1 MLEDIRKDITR
12 LIALYEGEKQRS
24 DELAIRLQQS
34 EEAAKSYR
42 EQIGQLTRQIDSLK
56 LSSAFAASGPTPE
69 AKARLDRII
78 AEIDKCIKLL
88 ES

>member
-1 MLEDIRKDITR
+1 MLEDIRNDITR

-34 EEAAKSYR
+34 EEAAKNYR
-42 EQIGQLTRQIDSLK
+42 EQIGQLTRQIDNLK
-56 LSSAFAASGPTPE
+56 LSSAFSSAGSNQE
-69 AKARLDRII
+69 ARARIDKLI

-88 ES
+88 EN